1 MTLSSKDRQD
11 LSTTVMD
18 IAREEDNGYLP
29 ITSEALL
36 VKLWDAYQ
44 RLERQDQAVR
54 AYLESLRPAV
64 DVAESGTLIGEPKL
78 LRCIIADLERAVE
91 GNYPIPQHEVKRIA
105 ASLKED

>member
-1 MTLSSKDRQD
+1 MSDMERIGEFIEQLD
-11 LSTTVMD
+11 LIRKLNV
-18 IAREEDNGYLP
+18 ALNPAEEMLL
-29 ITSEALL
+29 ALR
-36 VKLWDAYQ
+36 DEYQ
-44 RLERQDQAVR
+44 KLERQDQAVR
-54 AYLESLRPAV
+54 GYLESLRPAV